1 MSNANRGT
9 PHGTGPGGMH
19 GSHATAPDSA
29 RLERTSEKRER
40 RRCTM
45 KRRLVVVGGV
55 AAGMSAASR
64 AKRVD
69 PDLDVIVL
77 EKGEY
82 ISYGA
87 CSLPYFLAGHFHD
100 YRKLIARTPE
110 EAREHGID
118 VRTGH
123 EAVHLDVGQNT
134 VTVRRRD
141 GGEEKLAYDALVLA
155 TGTVPIVPRDWGVG
169 ELGGVFLLRTIDDA
183 RALRAELEANKP
195 RRAVVVGGGYIGV
208 EAADALL
215 EQGLSVTVVDVAPQL
230 LTNFDADVAKHV
242 EEDLRSS
249 GADVR
254 LGDGV
259 AGLEAAEGRVVGV
272 RTASGELLP
281 ADVVLVALGVRPNVA
296 LAEAAGIAL
305 GETGAIAVD
314 AEQRTSVDNAFAA
327 GDCCEALHLVTGKP
341 AYVPLGT
348 TANKQGRVA
357 GTVIG
362 GGRASFPGIVGTA
375 VLKARDVAAAR
386 TGLTEGQARELG
398 FDAASATI
406 KSMDRVATYPGAR
419 EIRVK
424 LVAERGTGRLLGG
437 QVVGYDLSGVSGRI
451 DVIAAA
457 LTTRMDAEAFSQ
469 LDLSY
474 APPFAQVWD
483 PLLVAANVLQRKL

>member
-1 MSNANRGT
+1 
-9 PHGTGPGGMH
+9 
-19 GSHATAPDSA
+19 
-29 RLERTSEKRER
+29 
-40 RRCTM
+40 M

-77 EKGEY
+77 EKGEF

-87 CSLPYFLAGHFHD
+87 CSLPYFLAGHFDD

-110 EAREHGID
+110 EAREQGID

-123 EAVHLDVGQNT
+123 EVMHVDVATNA
-134 VTVRRRD
+134 VTVRGRD
-141 GGEEKLAYDALVLA
+141 GAEEQLSYDALVLA

-169 ELGGVFLLRTIDDA
+169 EVKGVYLLRTIDDA
-183 RALRAELEANKP
+183 QALRAQLATNKP

-215 EQGLSVTVVDVAPQL
+215 DHGLSVTVVDLAPQL
-230 LTNFDADVAKHV
+230 LTNFDADVAQHV
-242 EEDLRSS
+242 EEDLRAS
-249 GADVR
+249 GVDVR
-254 LGDGV
+254 VGDGV
-259 AGLEAAEGRVVGV
+259 AGLESSDGRVVGV
-272 RTASGELLP
+272 RTASGETIPGDL
-281 ADVVLVALGVRPNVA
+281 VIVALGVRPNVA

-314 AEQRTSVDNAFAA
+314 AQQRTSVENVFAA

-357 GTVIG
+357 GTVVG
-362 GGRASFPGIVGTA
+362 GGEASFPGIVGTA
-375 VLKARDVAAAR
+375 VVKARDVAVAR
-386 TGLTEGQARELG
+386 TGLTEHGAQEMG
-398 FDAASATI
+398 YDATAVMI

-419 EIRVK
+419 DIWVK
-424 LVAERGTGRLLGG
+424 LVADRGTGRLLGG
-437 QVVGYDLSGVSGRI
+437 QVIGYDLTGVAGRI
-451 DVIAAA
+451 DVVATA

>member
-1 MSNANRGT
+1 
-9 PHGTGPGGMH
+9 
-19 GSHATAPDSA
+19 
-29 RLERTSEKRER
+29 
-40 RRCTM
+40 M
-45 KRRLVVVGGV
+45 KQRLVVVGGV

-64 AKRVD
+64 AKRVN

-77 EKGEY
+77 EKGEF

-87 CSLPYFLAGHFHD
+87 CSLPYFLAGHFDD

-110 EAREHGID
+110 QAREQGID

-123 EAVHLDVGQNT
+123 EAVHVDAAKNV
-134 VTVRRRD
+134 VTVRERN
-141 GGEEKLAYDALVLA
+141 GVESELSYDALVLA
-155 TGTVPIVPRDWGVG
+155 TGTVPIVPREWGVDR
-169 ELGGVFLLRTIDDA
+169 LAGVFLLRTIDDA
-183 RALRAELEANKP
+183 RTLRVELATKKP

-215 EQGLSVTVVDVAPQL
+215 DHGLSVTVVDIAPQL
-230 LTNFDADVAKHV
+230 LTNFDADVANYV
-242 EEDLRSS
+242 EEDLRAV
-249 GADVR
+249 GVDVQ

-259 AGLEAAEGRVVGV
+259 VGFESANGRVVGV
-272 RTASGELLP
+272 RTAAGETLP
-281 ADVVLVALGVRPNVA
+281 ADVVIVALGVRPNVG

-314 AEQRTSVDNAFAA
+314 AQQRTSVENVFAA

-362 GGRASFPGIVGTA
+362 GGQASFPGIVGTA
-375 VLKARDVAAAR
+375 VVKARDVAVAR
-386 TGLTEGQARELG
+386 TGLTERQAQEMG
-398 FDAASATI
+398 FDAASAMI

-419 EIRVK
+419 ETWVK

-437 QVVGYDLSGVSGRI
+437 QVIGYDLSGVAGRI
-451 DVIAAA
+451 DVVATA
-457 LTTRMDAEAFSQ
+457 LTTRLDAEAFSQ

-474 APPFAQVWD
+474 APPFAPVWD

>member
-1 MSNANRGT
+1 
-9 PHGTGPGGMH
+9 
-19 GSHATAPDSA
+19 
-29 RLERTSEKRER
+29 
-40 RRCTM
+40 M

-69 PDLDVIVL
+69 PGLDVVVL
-77 EKGEY
+77 EKGDY

-87 CSLPYFLAGHFHD
+87 CSLPYFLAGYFDD

-110 EAREHGID
+110 EAKEQGID

-123 EAVHLDVGQNT
+123 EAVHVDVEKNT

-141 GGEEKLAYDALVLA
+141 GGEERLAYDALVLA
-155 TGTVPIVPRDWGVG
+155 TGTVPVVPPEWGVG
-169 ELGGVFLLRTIDDA
+169 RLEGAFLLRTIDDA
-183 RALRAELEANKP
+183 RALRAYIAQQGP
-195 RRAVVVGGGYIGV
+195 RRAVIVGGGYIGV

-215 EQGLSVTVVDVAPQL
+215 EHGLHVTVVDVAPQL
-230 LTNFDADVAKHV
+230 LTNFDEDVAKHV
-242 EEDLRSS
+242 EEDLRAV
-249 GADVR
+249 GVDVR

-259 AGLEAAEGRVVGV
+259 TGLEPADGRVAGV
-272 RTASGELLP
+272 RTASGQVLP
-281 ADVVLVALGVRPNVA
+281 ADLVIVALGVRPNVA
-296 LAEAAGIAL
+296 LAEQAGIAL
-305 GETGAIAVD
+305 GPTGAIAVD
-314 AEQRTSVDNAFAA
+314 QQQRTSVENVFAA
-327 GDCCEALHLVTGKP
+327 GDCCEALHLVTGRP

-375 VLKARDVAAAR
+375 VVKARAVAVGR
-386 TGLTEGQARELG
+386 TGLTERQAREMG
-398 FDAASATI
+398 YDAAAAMI
-406 KSMDRVATYPGAR
+406 KAFDRVETQPGAR
-419 EIRVK
+419 EMWVK

-457 LTTRMDAEAFSQ
+457 LTARMDAETFSH

-483 PLLVAANVLQRKL
+483 PLLVAANVLQRRL